1 MNESEK
7 LAIYSL
13 SGFTFL
19 LSLFVICFACFKTKN
34 IEEEDD
40 DEEPEET
47 PEIRDLFIPGNR
59 NAIYVN
65 REFGNARTNPEP
77 YPISNQNFITFI
89 EDGVSETD
97 I

>member
-13 SGFTFL
+13 SGLSFF
-19 LSLFVICFACFKTKN
+19 LSLFVICFSCFKTKN
-34 IEEEDD
+34 IEEEDE
-40 DEEPEET
+40 EEPEET

-65 REFGNARTNPEP
+65 REFVNTRNNPVP
-77 YPISNQNFITFI
+77 YPTSNQNFITFVENGI
-89 EDGVSETD
+89 SETD
-97 I
+97 V

>member
-34 IEEEDD
+34 IEE
-40 DEEPEET
+40 DEEAEPEET
-47 PEIRDLFIPGNR
+47 PEMRDLFIPGNR

-77 YPISNQNFITFI
+77 YPISNQNFITFVENGI
-89 EDGVSETD
+89 SETD
-97 I
+97 V

>member
-34 IEEEDD
+34 IEEEED
-40 DEEPEET
+40 PEET
-47 PEIRDLFIPGNR
+47 PEIRDLFIPGSR

-65 REFGNARTNPEP
+65 REFVNTRTNH
-77 YPISNQNFITFI
+77 YPINNQNFITFV
-89 EDGVSETD
+89 ENGVSETD
-97 I
+97 V